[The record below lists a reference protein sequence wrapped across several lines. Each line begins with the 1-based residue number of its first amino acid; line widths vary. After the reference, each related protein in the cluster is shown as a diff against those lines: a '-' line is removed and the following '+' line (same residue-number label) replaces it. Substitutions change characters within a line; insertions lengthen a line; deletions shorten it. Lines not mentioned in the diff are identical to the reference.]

1 MPDCEKLPKCAFF
14 NDRMANKPATAN
26 MMKKQYCQGDK
37 STCARYLVCTKK
49 GPEAVPGD
57 LFPNMLDR
65 AKAILAS

>member
-26 MMKKQYCQGDK
+26 MMKKQYCHGDK
-37 STCARYLVCTKK
+37 TLCARYQICITK

-57 LFPNMLDR
+57 LYPNMMER
-65 AKAILAS
+65 ARAILAS